1 MGPPKFDADLED
13 RVRYLRI
20 GRDGVLIGGDATGE
34 LESNL
39 GRCESG
45 LGLRLMSL

>member
-1 MGPPKFDADLED
+1 MGPPKFDADFED

-20 GRDGVLIGGDATGE
+20 GTDGVPIGVGRHRG
-34 LESNL
+34 ESNL